1 MEMESYSLVFG
12 SSKLLKLCSAKN
24 INRFLLF
31 STVYLLFL
39 LLKMNNSL
47 PIVDDLAKVFPDI
60 EGELCSR
67 HSILLG
73 KLRNTFNKVYDS
85 INLLT
90 KIWIQPTT

>member
-1 MEMESYSLVFG
+1 
-12 SSKLLKLCSAKN
+12 
-24 INRFLLF
+24 
-31 STVYLLFL
+31 
-39 LLKMNNSL
+39 MNNSL

-85 INLLT
+85 IDLLKKIWTLLT
-90 KIWIQPTT
+90 T